1 MKNTE
6 IQKIRELS
14 DAELTKKLADLKQ
27 ELFNLRFQHAINQL
41 DNPMR
46 LKAVKKEI
54 AIVKTIMRDNELRSG
69 AQA

>member
-1 MKNTE
+1 MKASE
-6 IQKIRELS
+6 IREMTP
-14 DAELTKKLADLKQ
+14 AELENKLRDLKK

-46 LKAVKKEI
+46 INAVKKDI
-54 AIVKTIMRDNELRSG
+54 ARILTVMHESND